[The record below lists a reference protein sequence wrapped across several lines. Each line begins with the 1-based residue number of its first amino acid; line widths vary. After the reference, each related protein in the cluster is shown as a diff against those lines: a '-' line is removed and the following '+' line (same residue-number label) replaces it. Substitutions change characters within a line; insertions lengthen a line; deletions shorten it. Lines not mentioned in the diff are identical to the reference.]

1 MLILSSSATLTDDA
15 KVMQSLRDYFKKE
28 FEIEKAELHQ
38 RMQSLHM
45 QIDTLQ
51 SAYEKEKTDHN
62 LVLKAQTDKFEE
74 KVFHLQKEINVLQAS
89 NTKLQFEKNQ
99 AISELQRLV
108 AGVSVE
114 NTDYI

>member
-1 MLILSSSATLTDDA
+1 MLILSFLATLTDDA
-15 KVMQSLRDYFKKE
+15 KVMQSLREYFKKE

-38 RMQSLHM
+38 RMHSLQM

-51 SAYEKEKTDHN
+51 SAYKKEKRDHN
-62 LVLKAQTDKFEE
+62 LVKAQTDKFEE

-108 AGVSVE
+108 AGLSVE